1 MFSGFESFLYIL
13 VMSVMRCGY
22 IDGVAIVQK
31 LFICLCGYR
40 NVVGFAES
48 AALFMVDAVVGRYGH
63 TCDEI

>member
-1 MFSGFESFLYIL
+1 MFSGFESFLYVS

-22 IDGVAIVQK
+22 VDGIAIVQK
-31 LFICLCGYR
+31 LFIGLCGYR

-48 AALFMVDAVVGRYGH
+48 AAFFMVNAVVRSYGH